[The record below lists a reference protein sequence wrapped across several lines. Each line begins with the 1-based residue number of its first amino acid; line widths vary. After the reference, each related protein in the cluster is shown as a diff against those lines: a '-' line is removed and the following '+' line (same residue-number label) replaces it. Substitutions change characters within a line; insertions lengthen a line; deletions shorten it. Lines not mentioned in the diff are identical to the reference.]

1 MYKSR
6 LLIAVVIAV
15 FLLLLIPV
23 FALIVGISFFPSL
36 GTTSYS
42 LVGFL
47 TMPSTLSLV
56 ESTLEFSIV
65 SAIFTTTFALT
76 YAWFIAR
83 TDVYGKRFLE
93 LLPVLGLSVP
103 LLIKAFA
110 WSFLLNR
117 NAGIIN
123 TILNEILGRGV
134 LNFNINTMAG
144 LIFAQS
150 FTNVPLAYLV
160 ILPAMKSMDANLEEA
175 SRIAGKG
182 ILATFRDVTFPIVRP
197 AVFSAF
203 VLAVIGGVGTL
214 EYPIR
219 PGDPWT
225 RSTSSRPRSSSG
237 LRSASLLHMGP
248 LARSASST
256 PHHPRRGDHLHLVDA
271 EGLQVPGGDGSLRL
285 ARRPEARPHEV
296 CGPPH
301 LLHDRLLRVHPPVPH
316 PIPHV
321 HEQHL
326 RERARNLKFNFPAS
340 YVKALEIPGLF
351 PSLTTSIEFGL
362 IAATIA
368 TIVGSLLSYA
378 AYKVKSRGARLSEYI
393 SALPLAFPGV
403 VYGVALFWT
412 FLLVP
417 GLHLIYGTIWPLVIA
432 LVFIRLPFST
442 RIVSGNMVQVSDEL
456 EEASQVSGSGF
467 LRTFTRILLP
477 LTRAGVFNSFIYT
490 FVDSLRELGGVI
502 ILATAQS
509 MTFTVLLLHY
519 LQHLHALHRHQR
531 RRSGLRDVH
540 GNHRDLPGGGIS
552 LAALSGGGREPDLNS
567 LGSRP
572 ASILRRFRENVY
584 LAMQP
589 QKESRRRLSSASN
602 SLVKKAKKEGRVLVY
617 GTVEVD
623 EFAGLE
629 RNPSRKKYPA

>member
-23 FALIVGISFFPSL
+23 FALVIGISLFPSL

-42 LVGFL
+42 LVDFL

-65 SAIFTTTFALT
+65 SAVFTTIFAVF

-103 LLIKAFA
+103 LLFKAFA
-110 WSFLLNR
+110 WSFLANR
-117 NAGIIN
+117 NSGIIN
-123 TILNEILGRGV
+123 TILSELLGKGV
-134 LNFNINTMAG
+134 LSFNINTMAG
-144 LIFAQS
+144 IIFAQS
-150 FTNVPLAYLV
+150 FTNIPLAYLV

-214 EYPIR
+214 EYPFVLGG
-219 PGDPWT
+219 PGRIHVLATEVLFWAQERVPPAYGTAGEFSILYAAITFVAVTIYIWST
-225 RSTSSRPRSSSG
+225 RRAFKFQVVTGRSVSHSAQKLGRFRYVALLICFVIVFFEFILPFITLFLVSTSNIYGSG
-237 LRSASLLHMGP
+237 LEN
-248 LARSASST
+248 
-256 PHHPRRGDHLHLVDA
+256 V
-271 EGLQVPGGDGSLRL
+271 
-285 ARRPEARPHEV
+285 
-296 CGPPH
+296 
-301 LLHDRLLRVHPPVPH
+301 
-316 PIPHV
+316 
-321 HEQHL
+321 
-326 RERARNLKFNFPAS
+326 KFNFPVS
-340 YVKALEIPGLF
+340 YVNALEIPGLF
-351 PSLTTSIEFGL
+351 PSLKISIEFGV
-362 IAATIA
+362 IAATVA

-378 AYKVKSRGARLSEYI
+378 AYKVKSRGSRLAEYI

-417 GLHLIYGTIWPLVIA
+417 GLHTLYGTIWPLVIS
-432 LVFIRLPFST
+432 LIFIRLPFTT
-442 RIVSGNMVQVSDEL
+442 RIVSGNMVQVSSEL

-477 LTRAGVFNSFIYT
+477 LTRAGIFNSFIYT
-490 FVDSLRELGGVI
+490 FIDSLRELGGVI
-502 ILATAQS
+502 ILATSQS
-509 MTFTVLLLHY
+509 MTFTVLLLHFY
-519 LQHLHALHRHQR
+519 NTASLFTDINVVAAG
-531 RRSGLRDVH
+531 SVIFT
-540 GNHRDLPGGGIS
+540 GIIT
-552 LAALSGGGREPDLNS
+552 LFLVMA
-567 LGSRP
+567 
-572 ASILRRFRENVY
+572 
-584 LAMQP
+584 
-589 QKESRRRLSSASN
+589 
-602 SLVKKAKKEGRVLVY
+602 SLVRYYLDRRQ
-617 GTVEVD
+617 GT
-623 EFAGLE
+623 
-629 RNPSRKKYPA
+629 

>member
-42 LVGFL
+42 LLGFL

-56 ESTLEFSIV
+56 ETTLEFSVV
-65 SAIFTTTFALT
+65 SAVFTTIFAVA

-103 LLIKAFA
+103 LLFKAFA

-117 NAGIIN
+117 NSGILN
-123 TILNEILGRGV
+123 TILNELLGRGV

-144 LIFAQS
+144 LIFVQS
-150 FTNVPLAYLV
+150 FTNIPLAYLV

-214 EYPIR
+214 EYPFVLGI
-219 PGDPWT
+219 PGQIHVLATEVLFWAQERVPPAYGTAGEISILYAVITLVAVTIYIWST
-225 RSTSSRPRSSSG
+225 RRAFKFQVVTGRSVSHRAQKLGRLRYVALLICFVIVFFEFILPFLTLFLMSTSNIYG
-237 LRSASLLHMGP
+237 NGI
-248 LARSASST
+248 
-256 PHHPRRGDHLHLVDA
+256 DNV
-271 EGLQVPGGDGSLRL
+271 
-285 ARRPEARPHEV
+285 
-296 CGPPH
+296 
-301 LLHDRLLRVHPPVPH
+301 
-316 PIPHV
+316 
-321 HEQHL
+321 
-326 RERARNLKFNFPAS
+326 KFNFPTS
-340 YVKALEIPGLF
+340 YVDALEIPGLF
-351 PSLTTSIEFGL
+351 SSLKTSITFGV
-362 IAATIA
+362 IAATLA

-378 AYKVKSRGARLSEYI
+378 AYKIKSRGARLAEYV

-417 GLHLIYGTIWPLVIA
+417 GLHVIYGTIWPLVIS

-442 RIVSGNMVQVSDEL
+442 RIVSSNMVQVAGEL

-477 LTRAGVFNSFIYT
+477 LTRAGIFNSFIYT
-490 FVDSLRELGGVI
+490 FIDSLRELGGVI

-519 LQHLHALHRHQR
+519 YNTATLFTDINVVAAGSVIFTGIIAIFLAAASLLQHYW
-531 RRSGLRDVH
+531 
-540 GNHRDLPGGGIS
+540 
-552 LAALSGGGREPDLNS
+552 GGRW
-567 LGSRP
+567 
-572 ASILRRFRENVY
+572 
-584 LAMQP
+584 
-589 QKESRRRLSSASN
+589 
-602 SLVKKAKKEGRVLVY
+602 
-617 GTVEVD
+617 
-623 EFAGLE
+623 E
-629 RNPSRKKYPA
+629 R

>member
-1 MYKSR
+1 MYKSK
-6 LLIAVVIAV
+6 LLIVVVTAV

-23 FALIVGISFFPSL
+23 FALLVGISLFPSL

-42 LVGFL
+42 LVGYL
-47 TMPSTLSLV
+47 TLPSTFSVV

-65 SAIFTTTFALT
+65 SAVFTTIFAVF

-103 LLIKAFA
+103 LLFKAFA
-110 WSFLLNR
+110 WAYLLNP

-123 TILNEILGRGV
+123 VILNHILGRGV
-134 LNFNINTMAG
+134 LNFDIYSMGG

-203 VLAVIGGVGTL
+203 VLAIIGGVGTL
-214 EYPIR
+214 EFPYLLGL
-219 PGDPWT
+219 PG
-225 RSTSSRPRSSSG
+225 
-237 LRSASLLHMGP
+237 
-248 LARSASST
+248 
-256 PHHPRRGDHLHLVDA
+256 
-271 EGLQVPGGDGSLRL
+271 
-285 ARRPEARPHEV
+285 
-296 CGPPH
+296 
-301 LLHDRLLRVHPPVPH
+301 RVHVLATEVLFWTQERVPPAYGTAAEVS
-316 PIPHV
+316 ILYALITLV
-321 HEQHL
+321 AVTIYIWST
-326 RERARNLKFNFPAS
+326 RRAFRFQVVTGRSVSHSVQKLGRMRYLALLICFGIVFFEFILPFLTLFLMSISNIYGSQLVNLKFTFPGA
-340 YVKALEIPGLF
+340 YINALAIPGLF
-351 PSLTTSIEFGL
+351 SSLRTSIEFGL
-362 IAATIA
+362 IAATVA

-378 AYKVKSRGARLSEYI
+378 AYKVKSRGARLAEYI

-417 GLHLIYGTIWPLVIA
+417 GLHLIYGTIWPLVIS

-442 RIVSGNMVQVSDEL
+442 RIVSGNMVQVSNEL

-477 LTRAGVFNSFIYT
+477 LTRAGLFNSFVYT
-490 FVDSLRELGGVI
+490 FIDSLRELGGVI
-502 ILATAQS
+502 LLATAQS
-509 MTFTVLLLHY
+509 MTFTVLLLHFY
-519 LQHLHALHRHQR
+519 NTSTLFSDINVVAAASVMFTGMIALFLTLGAIFLHFWGRKR
-531 RRSGLRDVH
+531 
-540 GNHRDLPGGGIS
+540 GI
-552 LAALSGGGREPDLNS
+552 
-567 LGSRP
+567 
-572 ASILRRFRENVY
+572 
-584 LAMQP
+584 
-589 QKESRRRLSSASN
+589 
-602 SLVKKAKKEGRVLVY
+602 
-617 GTVEVD
+617 
-623 EFAGLE
+623 
-629 RNPSRKKYPA
+629 